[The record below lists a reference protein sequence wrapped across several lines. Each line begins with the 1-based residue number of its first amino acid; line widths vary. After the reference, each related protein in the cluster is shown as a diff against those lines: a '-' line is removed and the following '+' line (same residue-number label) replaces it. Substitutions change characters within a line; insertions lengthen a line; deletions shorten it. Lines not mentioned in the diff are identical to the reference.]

1 MLVFTSHRT
10 GSGFKF
16 YLRIFSLQFCN
27 FSVSFR
33 YFFKTFF
40 GERVE
45 LRVVPIF
52 RIKVV
57 LVQAPEEVPQIP
69 QDLDVFAR
77 PIRAVEH
84 DRAHEL
90 GGLRNRAELTRQER
104 RRQRSNGRTTAT
116 ESGQTSWS
124 STNAGSDSTGTT
136 RVSTT
141 SPSGQGYG
149 PSWTTS

>member
-1 MLVFTSHRT
+1 MRCSTMLVFTSHRT

-90 GGLRNRAELTRQER
+90 GGLRNRAELTRQIVR
-104 RRQRSNGRTTAT
+104 FAQMLVGRVRGALAVVNVPGL
-116 ESGQTSWS
+116 S
-124 STNAGSDSTGTT
+124 AAC
-136 RVSTT
+136 
-141 SPSGQGYG
+141 P
-149 PSWTTS
+149 